1 MGAGKIPTLL
11 KIENLFFLVTL
22 AVMISILTECIHV
35 LESSLLVLRSLSS
48 CQQYIH
54 FIFCVNKYSTLLN
67 VNINITI
74 FNKIIFR
81 LFGRQLQYSQTD
93 IISDM

>member
-22 AVMISILTECIHV
+22 AVMISILTVCIGEQPPCTTFAFE
-35 LESSLLVLRSLSS
+35 LSAIYSL
-48 CQQYIH
+48 H
-54 FIFCVNKYSTLLN
+54 FFVNKYSTLLN
-67 VNINITI
+67 VNINITA
-74 FNKIIFR
+74 FNIIIFR
-81 LFGRQLQYSQTD
+81 LFGRQLQYSQTH